1 MENRN
6 LKIGVVGL
14 GLIGG
19 SILKSLNNL
28 GYFVVGVSK
37 SSHMEAQNFCSL
49 ASVDVKDIDDC
60 DVVFVCSK
68 MSETLDILDK
78 LENIVKPGCIV
89 TDVCSLKRFVNN
101 KKRSYDFVGS
111 HPMAGTEFSG
121 FEHSFAE
128 LFFGA
133 KWILNKPNKKIKK
146 LIKEMGSKPVI
157 MDEHSH
163 DKAACLVSHLPML
176 ISCALFNTVL
186 KDNKVALKIASSG
199 FRDTT
204 RLALTNASLA
214 LDMLELNSDNFDI
227 FIDDFI
233 QNLKKLKNMPKAEFI
248 QTLNSIQ
255 KIRSQMYDND
265 GKNRLSYEEEI

>member
-1 MENRN
+1 
-6 LKIGVVGL
+6 
-14 GLIGG
+14 
-19 SILKSLNNL
+19 
-28 GYFVVGVSK
+28 
-37 SSHMEAQNFCSL
+37 
-49 ASVDVKDIDDC
+49 
-60 DVVFVCSK
+60 
-68 MSETLDILDK
+68 
-78 LENIVKPGCIV
+78 
-89 TDVCSLKRFVNN
+89 
-101 KKRSYDFVGS
+101 
-111 HPMAGTEFSG
+111 
-121 FEHSFAE
+121 
-128 LFFGA
+128 
-133 KWILNKPNKKIKK
+133 
-146 LIKEMGSKPVI
+146 MGSKPVI